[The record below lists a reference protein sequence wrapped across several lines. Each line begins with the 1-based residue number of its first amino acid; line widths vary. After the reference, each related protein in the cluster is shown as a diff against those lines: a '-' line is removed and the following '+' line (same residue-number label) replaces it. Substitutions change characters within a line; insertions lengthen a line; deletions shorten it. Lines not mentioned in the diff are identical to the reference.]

1 MISFSESEDL
11 LLGPVIIY
19 DTAIVL
25 IQQDPQNNEFKWS
38 FYNAFV
44 DKKRPNVSRVNFPGI
59 K

>member
-11 LLGPVIIY
+11 LLVPVIIY

>member
-19 DTAIVL
+19 DTAFVL

-44 DKKRPNVSRVNFPGI
+44 DKKRPNVSRVNFLGI